1 MSGFQTIGRS
11 THIKNIQRGSVVV
24 TSAAATATASIT
36 SVNRALSEIFNL
48 GARFSSAG
56 TAWSGGTID
65 FVNDTTVVGAGI
77 AAGAAT
83 ITIQFQVTEYYS

>member
-1 MSGFQTIGRS
+1 MGFQTIGRTANIRS
-11 THIKNIQRGSVVV
+11 IQRGTVVV

-36 SVNRALSEIFNL
+36 SVNTALAEIFNL

-56 TAWSGGTID
+56 TAWSGGNID
-65 FVNDTTVVGAGI
+65 LLNGTTVIGYGI

-83 ITIQFQVTEYYS
+83 ITINFQVTEHF